1 MTVHQ
6 FYIDIDVSTKRGRF
20 PNSTDA
26 ADPILSIYLEDIDDG
41 EKLVITTIDS
51 PNPTDGN
58 IKVFSKHSV
67 HVVNESMMFRYL
79 LMLLS
84 PSKFDDVQ
92 LYEYSP
98 FTTEYLLARMVK
110 LGVDV
115 SDLYNIDVED
125 VLEMLRERDE
135 KNAEPRSDYRLVKLV
150 EDSVG
155 YIDNAD
161 PLVVKSEPEIVQL
174 FATFARK
181 SVETLKKMNLM

>member
-1 MTVHQ
+1 MHR
-6 FYIDIDVSTKRGRF
+6 FYIDIDVDTSRKRF
-20 PNSTDA
+20 PSSSEA
-26 ADPILSIYLEDIDDG
+26 LDPIVSIYLEDIDDG

-67 HVVNESMMFRYL
+67 RLVNESMMFRYL
-79 LMLLS
+79 LMILS
-84 PSKFDDVQ
+84 PSKFDDVE

-110 LGVDV
+110 LGIDV

-125 VLEMLRERDE
+125 VMKIFKEREE
-135 KNAEPRSDYRLVKLV
+135 KNPEPRSDYRLVKLV
-150 EDSVG
+150 EETVG
-155 YIDNAD
+155 YIDNSD

-174 FATFARK
+174 FVTFARK
-181 SVETLKKMNLM
+181 SVETLKKMNLI